1 LIERARLDYAVT
13 ADSAICIITAGARQI
28 EGESRLSLVQRNVT
42 LYKAIV
48 PQLVRHSP
56 NAILVVV
63 SNPGASSPSRR
74 ANRAV
79 DVLTYVTW
87 RISGFPQERVF
98 GSGTNLDSARFRF
111 LLSQR
116 LNIAANSCHG
126 WIIGEHGDSSGRSTI
141 LQ

>member
-1 LIERARLDYAVT
+1 MT

-28 EGESRLSLVQRNVT
+28 EGESRLDLVQRNVT

-56 NAILVVV
+56 NTILVVV
-63 SNPGASSPSRR
+63 SNPGASPPLEG
-74 ANRAV
+74 ANVGPV

-116 LNIAANSCHG
+116 LNIAAHSCHG
-126 WIIGEHGDSSGRSTI
+126 WIIGEHGDSSGGSSPT